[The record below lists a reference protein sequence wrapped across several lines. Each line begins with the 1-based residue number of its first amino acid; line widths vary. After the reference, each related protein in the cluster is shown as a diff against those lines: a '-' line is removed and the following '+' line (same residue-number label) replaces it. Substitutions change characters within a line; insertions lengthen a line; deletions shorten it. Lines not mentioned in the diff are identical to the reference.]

1 MVRGELDRQEPPNRS
16 AAFARA
22 RAASTSRLLVAPTA
36 LVLFSFLLWLY
47 IVLRIVFNRVSVMA
61 PFIDRVPSISYWV
74 LGAFSFVVS
83 SVCMFLYLWLWSGF
97 GRSRTVLGRYEDW
110 QP

>member
-1 MVRGELDRQEPPNRS
+1 M
-16 AAFARA
+16 
-22 RAASTSRLLVAPTA
+22 VAPLLRNSA
-36 LVLFSFLLWLY
+36 FLRAFVLTTGVFSFLLWLY